1 MYTPVGSIALDM
13 PFHDAIMLYF
23 CLAVSGSRGSGGP
36 GLGGSCNAS
45 LCLPPRSS
53 PDVAELANLP
63 RSQPIRTEQQPTPGR
78 LLSRGREPL
87 FRDDDV
93 YCNCDGFIATTA
105 AADAVACT
113 CTCTSRCTATA
124 AGCTLSTRRRCGEFR
139 PAASS
144 VIGTL
149 PGLYAR
155 IRCRPAIVSRA
166 LFPVDDRL
174 QGSESRTCIKPPWS
188 QLYQCI

>member
-1 MYTPVGSIALDM
+1 M